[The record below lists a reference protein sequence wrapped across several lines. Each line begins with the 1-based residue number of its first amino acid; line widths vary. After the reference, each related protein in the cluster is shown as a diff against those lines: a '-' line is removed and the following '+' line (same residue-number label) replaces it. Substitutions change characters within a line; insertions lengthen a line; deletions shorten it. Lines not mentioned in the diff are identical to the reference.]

1 MTMTADS
8 PSPTQPAPLA
18 LETDQDDLRRAR
30 AALDAHQFEACVA
43 LCRDMRGQ
51 GNTHPV
57 LDYMEGISLFQLGH
71 REVGTAMIGRAAERQ
86 PDNLLLRIDHANS
99 LAAVGLMPAAIQVMI
114 EGIRRHGPHPD
125 IAQRLALMFSD
136 IGQHYKAQLLLVS
149 SIAAYP
155 ARVDLC
161 CMLAAE
167 LAAELKT
174 NEAITLMELSHILC
188 GDVPGIHSSLAVLH
202 QARGDVDQAI
212 THYRRA
218 IDLAPDLPLPHANL
232 STALLLRHDYA
243 RGYQEAEWRLKSG
256 HVRMAQVP
264 APRWSGEDLAGKT
277 LLVTAEQ
284 GFGDMIQHARF
295 LAPLRGRGGT
305 VILECHNG
313 LERLLA
319 EAEGVDSTIS
329 LVTDG
334 VFPPCDYTI
343 PLVSLPLVL
352 GCDRA
357 FLEASVPYL
366 PTPPALTARELLTP
380 PGIRLKVGLTWAS
393 RRAHGEVYSRRMLNR
408 RSCTL
413 EQMAQLGEAEGVAL
427 FSLQKGDVAE
437 QLGGT
442 PYPITDL
449 SPRLTD
455 FQQTAAAIAALDLVI
470 TVDTSVAHL
479 AGAMGK
485 PVWILLAPGQI
496 DYRWGEEAQS
506 PWYRQARLYRGGQG
520 GWAGLVRAVLADLK
534 AAAAGTLP
542 LQAAERAPAGLSVQ
556 E

>member
-1 MTMTADS
+1 MTSTAGPVS
-8 PSPTQPAPLA
+8 PSQPAPLT
-18 LETDQDDLRRAR
+18 LQTDQDDLHRPR
-30 AALDAHQFEACVA
+30 AALDAHQFDTCVT
-43 LCRDMRGQ
+43 LCRDLRARGNQ
-51 GNTHPV
+51 HPV

-99 LAAVGLMPAAIQVMI
+99 LAAIGLMPAAIQVMI

-174 NEAITLMELSHILC
+174 NEAITLMELSHVLC

-202 QARGDVDQAI
+202 QAQGDVEQAI
-212 THYRRA
+212 QHYERA
-218 IDLAPDLPLPHANL
+218 IALAPDLPLPHANL
-232 STALLLRHDYA
+232 STVLLLRHDYA
-243 RGYQEAEWRLKSG
+243 RGYREAEWRLKSG
-256 HVRMAQVP
+256 HVRAP
-264 APRWSGEDLAGKT
+264 EIAAPRWTGEPLTGKT

-295 LAPLRGRGGT
+295 LAALEGCGGT

-319 EAEGVDSTIS
+319 QAKGVDQTLS

-334 VFPPCDYTI
+334 AFPPCDFTI

-357 FLEASVPYL
+357 FLEGSVPYL
-366 PTPPALTARELLTP
+366 PTPPALVTRELLTP
-380 PGIRLKVGLTWAS
+380 PGTRLKVGLTWAS

-427 FSLQKGDVAE
+427 FSLQKGEVAE
-437 QLGGT
+437 HLAT
-442 PYPITDL
+442 ASHPITDL
-449 SPRLTD
+449 SPHLTD

-496 DYRWGEEAQS
+496 DYRWGEGSQS
-506 PWYRQARLYRGGQG
+506 AWYPHARLYRGGKG
-520 GWAGLVRAVLADLK
+520 GWAGLIREVLGDLR
-534 AAAAGTLP
+534 AAAAGSLP
-542 LQAAERAPAGLSVQ
+542 LVNTARPMI
-556 E
+556 